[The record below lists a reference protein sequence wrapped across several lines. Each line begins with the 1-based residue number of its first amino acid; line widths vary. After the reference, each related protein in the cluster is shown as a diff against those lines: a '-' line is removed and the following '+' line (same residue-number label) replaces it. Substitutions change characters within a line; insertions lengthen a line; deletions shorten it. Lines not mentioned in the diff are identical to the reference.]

1 MLPWLRLRRVGQDQK
16 FKSLKRKANNT
27 KPRLPPCA
35 GTLTWGNLS
44 NGKAARGR
52 LPLAA
57 APENSALWRN
67 KPSLWGKAGIGG
79 RHGGPLP
86 WTWLDAGPLPWTWLA
101 FCEGAM
107 LVSARSP
114 FRRPARQ

>member
-57 APENSALWRN
+57 APENSALRRN
-67 KPSLWGKAGIGG
+67 KPSLWGKAAGVGG

-86 WTWLDAGPLPWTWLA
+86 WTWLA
-101 FCEGAM
+101 FCEEAM
-107 LVSARSP
+107 LASARSP